1 MIHRLRVNGASG
13 RKAIALKNE
22 GAEMQFPSV
31 LDLRL
36 SGLQEIE
43 CDLAWFIDAGIPG
56 DPRMGG
62 FLGARV
68 DLKMGEESSQG

>member
-1 MIHRLRVNGASG
+1 
-13 RKAIALKNE
+13 
-22 GAEMQFPSV
+22 MQFPSV
-31 LDLRL
+31 LDLSL

-56 DPRMGG
+56 DPRLGG
-62 FLGARV
+62 FLRAHV